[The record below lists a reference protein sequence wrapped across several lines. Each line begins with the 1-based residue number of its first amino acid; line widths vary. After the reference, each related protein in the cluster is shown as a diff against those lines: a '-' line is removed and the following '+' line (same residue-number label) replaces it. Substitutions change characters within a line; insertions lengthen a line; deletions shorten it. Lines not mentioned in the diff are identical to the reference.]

1 VSQRTSHLRDAS
13 ADTTTHTDVVVI
25 GSGLAGLTLARHLL
39 LYTDK
44 RVTIVERYRLDEHGR
59 DRQKYGEST
68 VQLSGWYFGK
78 VLDLTEELLKNH
90 WIKYNLR
97 FYWPTP
103 GGDASRFEN
112 YCQSYL
118 TTFSNIATFQLD
130 RNTME
135 AAVLALNEQDERFT
149 RLLPATNLSI
159 DLDPQREHAVS
170 FDLPAADG
178 GTERRTVCAPW
189 LVDASGRNRV
199 LAKKLGL
206 TAKSPIEHGA
216 SFAWVDGLV
225 DIEKCTDASLKDQR
239 LAAWHRQ
246 GGHSPLYL
254 ATNHFCDEGLWFWVI
269 PLHGKTSL
277 GLVYD
282 HSVVDFKDVNTG
294 EKLIEWACQRFPCFR
309 HDLPKRKLLGHY
321 GLRDYA
327 HDCKVCISEERWAMT
342 GEAGRFS
349 DPLYSP
355 GSDLIALHNTLIVDA
370 IKHGHRARCR
380 THETVA
386 RALYDGYVP
395 GYAAGYIALGD
406 QEAFTLKYVWELT
419 VYFVAYVF
427 PFINELFT
435 EKDFVGSFLKEF
447 TRLGPWNRGLQDL
460 FTGFTRW
467 KLASGTGGGGGHDGV
482 PLNYEFSDFAPLAR
496 SRTLLSDVGLT
507 PAEAVARLAPHWADL
522 EEMARFMAAHLMA
535 RVAND
540 PEAIHRRAFV
550 EGIDMN
556 GLSWDVEAIRAHAAA
571 TREDEETYRWT
582 LLDPTIMAAF
592 WEVPAE
598 PAMAAPMAA
607 RAQSMA
613 RMGG

>member
-1 VSQRTSHLRDAS
+1 MSDPL
-13 ADTTTHTDVVVI
+13 HTDVVI
-25 GSGLAGLTLARHLL
+25 LGGGLAGLTLARHLL
-39 LYTDK
+39 LDTDK
-44 RVTIVERYRLDEHGR
+44 RVVLIERYLDHEHNR
-59 DRQKYGEST
+59 QRQKYGEST

-103 GGDASRFEN
+103 GGDPTRFED
-112 YCQSYL
+112 YSQSYL

-130 RNTME
+130 RNKME
-135 AAVLALNEQDERFT
+135 AAVLRLNEAEPRFT
-149 RLLPATNLSI
+149 RIAPARDLAI
-159 DLDPQREHAVS
+159 ALDPRGEHRVT
-170 FDLPAADG
+170 FVGPEG
-178 GTERRTVCAPW
+178 EQTVAAPW

-199 LAKKLGL
+199 LQRQLGL
-206 TAKSPIEHGA
+206 GMKSPIQHGA
-216 SFAWVDGLV
+216 SFAWVEGLV
-225 DIEKCTDASLKDQR
+225 DIEKLTDRPLRAQR
-239 LAAWHRQ
+239 LGGWHRSA
-246 GGHSPLYL
+246 GHSPLFL
-254 ATNHFCDEGLWFWVI
+254 ATNHFCAEGLWFWVI
-269 PLHGKTSL
+269 PLHDKTSL

-294 EKLIEWACQRFPCFR
+294 EKLLAWACEHFPCFA
-309 HDLPKRKLLGHY
+309 HDLPKRTLLGHY

-327 HDCKVCISEERWAMT
+327 HDCKTVISEERWAMT

-355 GSDLIALHNTLIVDA
+355 GSDLIAIHNTLIVDA
-370 IKHGHRARCR
+370 IKHERRARCR
-380 THETVA
+380 THEAVA

-435 EKDFVGSFLKEF
+435 EPEFVGTFLQRF

-467 KLASGTGGGGGHDGV
+467 KLARGIGGGGAGM
-482 PLNYEFSDFAPLAR
+482 PLLFEFSDFPALAR
-496 SRTLLSDVGLT
+496 SRQLLWQVGLT
-507 PAEAVARLAPHWADL
+507 AEQALATLEPHWADL
-522 EEMARFMAAHLMA
+522 EELARFMAAHVIA
-535 RVAND
+535 RVAGA
-540 PEAIHRRAFV
+540 PEAVQRRAFV

-556 GLSWDVEAIRAHAAA
+556 ALRFDPAAMQAHWEA
-571 TREDEETYRWT
+571 TRHDKRRYRWK
-582 LLDPTIMAAF
+582 LDPEVMAAF
-592 WEVPAE
+592 VPPAAAE
-598 PAMAAPMAA
+598 QAA
-607 RAQSMA
+607 
-613 RMGG
+613 G

>member
-1 VSQRTSHLRDAS
+1 MS
-13 ADTTTHTDVVVI
+13 AAPLTESTIHTDVVIV
-25 GSGLAGLTLARHLL
+25 GGGLAGLTLARHLL
-39 LYTDK
+39 LDTDK
-44 RVTIVERYRLDEHGR
+44 RVVVVERYQPHEHGR

-78 VLDLTEELLKNH
+78 VLDLTEELLQNH

-103 GGDASRFEN
+103 GGDDTRFEN

-118 TTFSNIATFQLD
+118 TTFSNICTFQLD
-130 RNTME
+130 RNKME
-135 AAVLALNEQDERFT
+135 DAVLALNEQSERFT
-149 RLLPATNLSI
+149 RILPATRLEVE
-159 DLDPQREHAVS
+159 LDPRAEHRVTFDHTLPDGTVERKAV
-170 FDLPAADG
+170 A
-178 GTERRTVCAPW
+178 APW

-199 LAKKLGL
+199 LARKLGL
-206 TAKSPIEHGA
+206 TQKSPIEHGA

-225 DIEKCTDASLKDQR
+225 DIEKLTDASPREQR
-239 LAAWHRQ
+239 LGSWHRQ
-246 GGHSPLYL
+246 AGHSPLYL
-254 ATNHFCDEGLWFWVI
+254 ATNHFCAEGLWFWVI

-282 HSVVDFKDVNTG
+282 HSVVDFKDVNSG
-294 EKLIEWACQRFPCFR
+294 EKLIEWACEHFPCFR

-327 HDCKVCISEERWAMT
+327 HDCKLAISEERWAMT
-342 GEAGRFS
+342 GESGRFS

-355 GSDLIALHNTLIVDA
+355 GSDLIAVHNTLIVDA
-370 IKHGHRARCR
+370 IKHNRRARCR
-380 THETVA
+380 THETIA

-395 GYAAGYIALGD
+395 GYADGYIALGD

-435 EKDFVGSFLKEF
+435 EPAFVGPFLKQF

-460 FTGFTRW
+460 FTGYTRW
-467 KLASGTGGGGGHDGV
+467 KLAQGTGGGGGSNGV
-482 PLNYEFSDFAPLAR
+482 PLLYEFSDFAPLAR
-496 SRTLLSDVGLT
+496 SRVLMNDVGLT
-507 PAEAVARLAPHWADL
+507 PEEALRRLEPHWADL
-522 EEMARFMAAHLMA
+522 EEMARFMAAHVMA
-535 RVAND
+535 RVVGE

-556 GLSWDVEAIRAHAAA
+556 ALRFDPEAMRAHWEA
-571 TREDEETYRWT
+571 TRHDRTPQRWT
-582 LLDPTIMAAF
+582 LLDSEVMAAF
-592 WEVPAE
+592 WPM
-598 PAMAAPMAA
+598 AMAAEAA
-607 RAQSMA
+607 DEQQAA
-613 RMGG
+613 G